1 MPKNKNFQLR
11 IEILDELL
19 SSLRRRNM
27 LELMDIL
34 NERLVEE
41 GESRISRRTFYDDLN
56 YLENKLGA
64 PIKRAT
70 KVDPLIYYFEK
81 FSIKNVPID
90 EEDVSLLRQ
99 AIEILKKATDLNIIK
114 DIDDIVTKL
123 ENKVHTN
130 VPNRTTMIAFE
141 EHTKALGQEH
151 LDDLFNA
158 VLNKCA
164 LKISYQPFGKEIRE
178 WIIHPYLLKEYRNRW
193 YVIGRISGAAFPVH
207 LALDRIKKLS
217 NCMDSFEEN
226 NLFDPNT
233 YFNDLIGVS
242 YPDNKVLETIILKV
256 SKESADYI
264 LTKPIHR
271 SQQLLKKYADDSI
284 KIQITLFINFEL
296 KAHLLSYGPKLEVLE
311 PESLRLT
318 LKHLYNQGHELY
330 L

>member
-1 MPKNKNFQLR
+1 
-11 IEILDELL
+11 
-19 SSLRRRNM
+19 M
-27 LELMDIL
+27 LELMELL
-34 NERLVEE
+34 NERIVEE
-41 GESRISRRTFYDDLN
+41 GETRISRRTFYDDLN

-70 KVDPLIYYFEK
+70 KADPSIYYYEK

-141 EHTKALGQEH
+141 EHTKANGQEH

-164 LKISYQPFGKEIRE
+164 LKIGYQPFGKDIRE
-178 WIIHPYLLKEYRNRW
+178 WTIHPYLLKEYRNRW
-193 YVIGRISGAAFPVH
+193 YVIGRISGAPFPVH

-217 NCMDSFEEN
+217 NCKDSFEEN
-226 NLFDPNT
+226 DLFDPNT

-242 YPDNKVLETIILKV
+242 YPDNRVLETIILKIK
-256 SKESADYI
+256 KESADYI
-264 LTKPIHR
+264 FTKPIHK
-271 SQQLLKKYADDSI
+271 SQQLLKTYADGSI
-284 KIQITLFINFEL
+284 KVEIALYINFEL
-296 KAHLLSYGPKLEVLE
+296 KAHLLSYGPNIEVLK
-311 PESLRLT
+311 PETLRNSISD
-318 LKHLYNQGHELY
+318 LYTRGKELY
-330 L
+330 KK